1 MSTRTPAR
9 NSERSFWEKPAKR
22 REKDPP
28 QDPSAR
34 RLVVTVVGDI
44 PFWISNDES
53 HAMWNARDEDG
64 RNYVIQGALARL
76 AGGEMLNCEGRWKN
90 NPKHGWSFHV
100 DAYVS
105 ALPQSVEGIQRWLET
120 RVRGIGPTFAKAIT
134 DQFGEKAFEAIDAN
148 PEVLY
153 DLKSAKGAS
162 ISRKQVEKVIQVWDE
177 AKYLR
182 QVETFL
188 FSNGVSA
195 KLADK
200 LYRRFGDE
208 VIDVLSDDPYRITE
222 VKGVGFKIADG
233 IALKSGVGAD
243 DPKRIRASIGYVLEE
258 AESDGHVFL
267 GLEQFHHRAVDALGI
282 SDPAAVSRE
291 AQALAKER
299 SLIVEADDVFQ
310 QRVYRRKMWG
320 LEVDLARMVRALLEP
335 PTNKL
340 LTNLERPVL
349 PEGMNEDE
357 ARAAHIY
364 VPTDE
369 QWSAVEMAANH
380 RLSLLTG
387 GPGVGKCI
395 GPETP
400 VLVDGTLLEAG
411 AAWSRYA
418 GETTWDGEGEWS
430 IPTQPIMTASLMP
443 DGSMAPASITR
454 LYRQRVKETLRRVVL
469 DDGSELLITR
479 RHRLFGLDGWT
490 NDLRVG
496 DKVAVPRSV
505 PWQGTPV
512 DHDLTVLLAW
522 QIAEGFEEDRLR
534 AEGSSSRVV
543 QARIT
548 QSDAD
553 VLRRV
558 RRAAAAWSKRTA
570 VPLYSMPITQCSSRA
585 ASELRIS
592 SAAYR
597 DWLIEHGYQWG
608 RKSAAKR
615 IPDFIVSADDETI
628 ALFLR
633 EFFSAEGSVNT
644 GPRSVEISSASRTL
658 MWQLGLM
665 LRRLGIWMRVRH
677 TRKAA
682 TNGSGMM
689 SDYWSGRIGGVSLRL
704 FAQKVGFSVERK
716 QQALG
721 VATAVAS
728 NPNLELI
735 PSRDLFAAARR
746 ATGLS
751 RHQLRISS
759 SYLDAGKD
767 AGEPVARAFAGRLC
781 EIASGRAQAEWE
793 AKPRN
798 RYTDSTAALYA
809 AIDRDEVAD
818 LASALEERIDR
829 DVWFARITRIEDV
842 EYEGE
847 VFDFEVAG
855 PHNYVAC
862 NVLAHNTASMDMILH
877 AATKAN
883 KKVLLAAPTG
893 KAARRMTEITG
904 AQAKTIHRLLEWSP
918 MNGGFQRNADDPLE
932 ADLVICDEAS
942 MLSLDLADA
951 LLSAI
956 GPNTHLLLV
965 GDPDQLPPVGAGK
978 VLSDLLECAN
988 VPRTHLS
995 RIFRQAAGSMIITNA
1010 HRINHGQIPF
1020 LRHDQAEAEAG
1031 RQMIKDF
1038 FWVGREKAE
1047 QTAALTVEFA
1057 AERIPRTFNMD
1068 PARDI
1073 MVLAPMRKGACG
1085 LEVLNEALQAKLN
1098 PTGAPIAVKNIR
1110 VGDRVIQNQ
1119 NDYTHGREIMNGEL
1133 GIVVGFDKASGLAK
1147 LEMDDDRLIEIP
1159 TADMDTFTLAWAI
1172 SIHKFQGS
1180 QQRAIVCALSTAHY
1194 NMLSRSLLYTAVTR
1208 AQQLCVVVGEKK
1220 ALQMSVGKVD
1230 SRRRNSTLALRIQSP
1245 EESGELF

>member
-9 NSERSFWEKPAKR
+9 KSERSFWEKSPKR

-28 QDPSAR
+28 EDPNAR

-44 PFWISNDES
+44 PFWISSDES
-53 HAMWNARDEDG
+53 HAMWNASDDAG
-64 RNYVIQGALARL
+64 RNYVIQGALSRL

-90 NPKHGWSFHV
+90 HATHGWSFHV

-120 RVRGIGPTFAKAIT
+120 RVVGIGPTFAKAIT
-134 DQFGEKAFEAIDAN
+134 DQFGEKAFETIDAN

-153 DLKSAKGAS
+153 DLKSAKGTS
-162 ISRKQVEKVIQVWDE
+162 ISRKQVEKVIQIWDE

-188 FSNGVSA
+188 FSHGITA

-208 VIDVLSDDPYRITE
+208 VIEVLSEDPYRITQ

-233 IALKSGVGAD
+233 IALKAGVGAD
-243 DPKRIRASIGYVLEE
+243 DPQRIRASIGYVLEE

-291 AQALAKER
+291 AQELAKER
-299 SLIVEADDVFQ
+299 SLVVESDDVFQ
-310 QRVYRRKMWG
+310 QRVYRRKMWS
-320 LEVDLARMVRALLEP
+320 LEVDLARIVRTLLEP
-335 PTNKL
+335 ATNKL

-349 PEGMNEDE
+349 PEGMSEDE

-369 QWSAVEMAANH
+369 QWSAVEMVANN

-387 GPGVGKCI
+387 GPGVGK
-395 GPETP
+395 
-400 VLVDGTLLEAG
+400 
-411 AAWSRYA
+411 
-418 GETTWDGEGEWS
+418 
-430 IPTQPIMTASLMP
+430 TAS
-443 DGSMAPASITR
+443 
-454 LYRQRVKETLRRVVL
+454 Q
-469 DDGSELLITR
+469 
-479 RHRLFGLDGWT
+479 
-490 NDLRVG
+490 
-496 DKVAVPRSV
+496 
-505 PWQGTPV
+505 
-512 DHDLTVLLAW
+512 
-522 QIAEGFEEDRLR
+522 
-534 AEGSSSRVV
+534 
-543 QARIT
+543 
-548 QSDAD
+548 
-553 VLRRV
+553 
-558 RRAAAAWSKRTA
+558 
-570 VPLYSMPITQCSSRA
+570 
-585 ASELRIS
+585 
-592 SAAYR
+592 
-597 DWLIEHGYQWG
+597 
-608 RKSAAKR
+608 
-615 IPDFIVSADDETI
+615 
-628 ALFLR
+628 
-633 EFFSAEGSVNT
+633 
-644 GPRSVEISSASRTL
+644 
-658 MWQLGLM
+658 
-665 LRRLGIWMRVRH
+665 
-677 TRKAA
+677 
-682 TNGSGMM
+682 
-689 SDYWSGRIGGVSLRL
+689 
-704 FAQKVGFSVERK
+704 
-716 QQALG
+716 
-721 VATAVAS
+721 
-728 NPNLELI
+728 
-735 PSRDLFAAARR
+735 
-746 ATGLS
+746 
-751 RHQLRISS
+751 
-759 SYLDAGKD
+759 
-767 AGEPVARAFAGRLC
+767 
-781 EIASGRAQAEWE
+781 
-793 AKPRN
+793 
-798 RYTDSTAALYA
+798 
-809 AIDRDEVAD
+809 
-818 LASALEERIDR
+818 
-829 DVWFARITRIEDV
+829 
-842 EYEGE
+842 
-847 VFDFEVAG
+847 
-855 PHNYVAC
+855 
-862 NVLAHNTASMDMILH
+862 DMILH
-877 AATKAN
+877 AATKAG

-904 AQAKTIHRLLEWSP
+904 VQAKTIHRLLEWSP
-918 MNGGFQRNADDPLE
+918 MNGGFQRNSDDPLE

-951 LLSAI
+951 LISAI
-956 GPNTHLLLV
+956 GPSTHLLLV
-965 GDPDQLPPVGAGK
+965 GDPDQLPPIGAGK

-1020 LRHDQAEAEAG
+1020 LRHAQAEAEGG
-1031 RQMIKDF
+1031 REMLKDF
-1038 FWVGREKAE
+1038 FWVGREKPE
-1047 QTAALTVEFA
+1047 QTAALAVEFA

-1085 LEVLNEALQAKLN
+1085 LEVLNEALQGKLN
-1098 PTGAPIAVKNIR
+1098 PSGAPIGVKNIR

-1133 GIVVGFDKASGLAK
+1133 GIVCGFDKSSGLAK

-1159 TADMDTFTLAWAI
+1159 TSDMDTFTLAWAI

-1220 ALQMSVGKVD
+1220 ALQMSVAKVD